1 METLIGLD
9 LGEKRTGVAL
19 AVDGRVVKA
28 GTATSPT
35 EEELAGEIAQLVLSA
50 LRAEYP
56 FEQDHPESFP
66 EARNR
71 YGITRLVVGLPL
83 TPTGREG
90 TRASQVRQ
98 RAEEIALRLGL
109 EVVFVDERFTTR
121 AVEAHR
127 RASALP
133 GKPSKLDLDQE
144 VAAELLRSYLARREV
159 VEG

>member
-35 EEELAGEIAQLVLSA
+35 EEALAGEIARLVLAALSA
-50 LRAEYP
+50 EHP

-66 EARNR
+66 EARRR
-71 YGITRLVVGLPL
+71 YRISHLVVGLPL
-83 TPTGREG
+83 TPSGREG
-90 TRASQVRQ
+90 ANAKQVRQ
-98 RAEEIALRLGL
+98 RAERIAKQLGL

-133 GKPSKLDLDQE
+133 GEPPSLDLDQE
-144 VAAELLRSYLARREV
+144 VAAELLRDYLARREV
-159 VEG
+159 VER